1 MKRGLAAGAFVAAL
15 LVGPCVLAQA
25 PGQEEATDPSEVLNT
40 LLSGLLGF
48 SDLSGPELQNE
59 VAAAGGIPFKAD
71 VTLDFMSRADLGRYL
86 RELFDA
92 EYPEA
97 KARADERLLK
107 ALGLL
112 DSGVDLRSLRARVME
127 ENIAG
132 FYDERPGRRRLYA
145 VSADRRLSPANQLIL
160 AHELRHA
167 LQDQYVDL
175 QGVIGDDVSDFDDRR
190 LAFVSLLEGDATLV
204 MERFL
209 ARRLPG
215 ASEAGSL
222 LGGSMPTPDVP
233 GAPPVVRDQLVRPY
247 LVGHDFVKALV
258 DSGGW
263 DRVQAAWRRPPE
275 STEQVLH
282 VEKFLA
288 RELPRTLPLPEA
300 PPGGRLVMEGVL
312 GELLIQT
319 LVGGASGPA
328 EGWGGD
334 RYGVWDVAGRTV
346 LVWSTV
352 WDADGDAREFLAALL
367 AGLGRSGSPR
377 GSANDR
383 SFRGADGWTRSV
395 REAGGAIVLVAADQA
410 GLADEAMVR
419 QRRAFAP

>member
-1 MKRGLAAGAFVAAL
+1 MTSG
-15 LVGPCVLAQA
+15 VLALVLGAAVLAGPARAAAA
-25 PGQEEATDPSEVLNT
+25 PDDKPGEDPSEVLNA
-40 LLSGLLGF
+40 LLGGLLGF
-48 SDLSGPELQNE
+48 TDLTGSELQKE
-59 VAAAGGIPFKAD
+59 VAAAGGIAFKAD
-71 VTLDFMSRADLGRYL
+71 VGLDFMSRTELGRYL

-92 EYPEA
+92 EYPVA
-97 KARADERLLK
+97 KARADERLLT

-112 DSGVDLRSLRARVME
+112 DPGVDLRSMRARVME

-175 QGVIGDDVSDFDDRR
+175 QGALADDVSDFDDRR
-190 LAFVSLLEGDATLV
+190 LAWVSLLEGDATLV

-215 ASEAGSL
+215 AEEATKLMGASL
-222 LGGSMPTPDVP
+222 PTPDVP

-247 LVGHDFVKALV
+247 LVGLDFASALV
-258 DSGGW
+258 AQGGW
-263 DRVQAAWRRPPE
+263 ESVQAAWKRPPE

-288 RELPRTLPLPEA
+288 REAPSTLRPAEG
-300 PPGGRLVMEGVL
+300 PPGGRLIADGVL

-319 LVGGASGPA
+319 LVGGAPSPA

-334 RYGVWDVAGRTV
+334 RYSVWDVSGRTV
-346 LVWSTV
+346 LVWRST
-352 WDADGDAREFLAALL
+352 WDSDADRREFVTAFKDILAVGTVPRDL
-367 AGLGRSGSPR
+367 AGVRWFAGPGGWLR
-377 GSANDR
+377 GVSE
-383 SFRGADGWTRSV
+383 V
-395 REAGGAIVLVAADQA
+395 RGAIVVVAADDA
-410 GLADEAMVR
+410 RLGEEAMAR
-419 QRRAFAP
+419 SLRSPSP